1 MSQPEIH
8 LMVALDPDHV
18 IGRDN
23 ELPWH
28 LPKDLQHFKKVT
40 NGHPLI
46 MGRRTFESIGRPLP
60 RRRNLVL
67 TRRSDWT
74 AIGVEVYPDLDA
86 ALATIDT
93 GPAFVIGG
101 AGLFAETLPRA
112 DVLHLTRVHQRHA
125 GDTYFPEIDPAQWE
139 QVWSEHHEADARHAC
154 AFTFER
160 LERRGSPTRG

>member
-8 LMVALDPDHV
+8 LMVALDPDRV

-23 ELPWH
+23 DLPWH

-60 RRRNLVL
+60 GRRNLVL

-74 AIGVEVYPDLDA
+74 ATDVEVYPDLDA

-101 AGLFAETLPRA
+101 AGLFAETLSRA

-160 LERRGSPTRG
+160 LERRGSATRG

>member
-1 MSQPEIH
+1 MSQPEMH
-8 LMVALDPDHV
+8 LLVALDPDHV

-23 ELPWH
+23 DLPWH
-28 LPKDLQHFKKVT
+28 LPKDLQHFKQVT

-60 RRRNLVL
+60 GRRNLVL

-74 AIGVEVYPDLDA
+74 AAGVEVYPDLDA
-86 ALATIDT
+86 ALAAVDM
-93 GPAFVIGG
+93 GPVFVIGG
-101 AGLFAETLPRA
+101 SGLFAETLPRA

-139 QVWSEHHEADARHAC
+139 RVWSEHHEADARHAS

-160 LERRGSPTRG
+160 LERRPARPTV